1 VVQCLF
7 NKGQLWFPCTP
18 SVAIYGVYFEL
29 DFDAPVDGEG
39 ASVSLIVG
47 FMALAWRHF
56 KVVLV
61 GAFIQALLFV
71 SNYMQ

>member
-7 NKGQLWFPCTP
+7 NKDQLWFPYTP
-18 SVAIYGVYFEL
+18 GVAVYGVCFEL
-29 DFDAPVDGEG
+29 DFDASADGEG

-47 FMALAWRHF
+47 LMALAWRQF

-61 GAFIQALLFV
+61 GAYLQELLFF